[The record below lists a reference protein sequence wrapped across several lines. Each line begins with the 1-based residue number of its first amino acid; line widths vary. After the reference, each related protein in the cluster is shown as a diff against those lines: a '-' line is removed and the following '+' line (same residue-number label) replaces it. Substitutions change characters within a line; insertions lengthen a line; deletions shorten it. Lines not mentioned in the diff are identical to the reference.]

1 MTDKRPKSQDGTSME
16 CVEFQEKL
24 PELFESGKDLSAEEH
39 LKICETCAALVRDL
53 EYIAQQ
59 AKLLLPLHDPS
70 PAVWDHIQSAIQR
83 DGHASQNEVEKEA
96 EKEKAAP
103 VKQH

>member
-1 MTDKRPKSQDGTSME
+1 MTESSSKLQSGKTMD
-16 CVEFQEKL
+16 CAEFQDRL

-39 LKICETCAALVRDL
+39 LKTCQNCAALVRDL

-70 PAVWDHIQSAIQR
+70 PGVWNNIQSAIQR
-83 DGHASQNEVEKEA
+83 DGLQSPEKQ
-96 EKEKAAP
+96 KDAP
-103 VKQH
+103 VKQR